1 MDGGKEMSGDK
12 VCCLGSTMCCTDAD
26 EGLGVSGIFVGVRR
40 LLQSITV
47 LLIIHKSNDYAQ
59 TSITSTS
66 KYLSVISTYIR
77 VTPPG
82 SSKNN
87 IS

>member
-1 MDGGKEMSGDK
+1 MEEKR
-12 VCCLGSTMCCTDAD
+12 CLVIRFVAWGPPCAATDAD

-40 LLQSITV
+40 LLLSITV
-47 LLIIHKSNDYAQ
+47 LLIMHKSNDYAQ